1 MKKSQLIA
9 ALLVIALGGV
19 GIYYAQKQQATM
31 NLLVATHGGGSLVD
45 DMSAGGLRRF
55 SKELVLE
62 DVSAARAAALEKA
75 DKAMLQMKAERS
87 ARDNARS
94 VLESSKEELSD
105 RESSLTRIKE
115 QVAGVEKNIAAL
127 MVKLKDLMP
136 DSFGDESEVA
146 AAMEKLKE
154 VASEQA
160 EEREKLEAELKEKQ
174 TVREALVKKVAGL
187 QVDFNKVAS
196 SNEEFFDSY
205 CQNDDEYTIVAVNPE
220 WKFVVFNAPTNSR
233 IVPGDST
240 PLIVKRGGVKV
251 ARLRVVSNNNGQIVA
266 EYDPKLLPPGIVLQV
281 GDRVFRQK
289 PLGS

>member
-31 NLLVATHGGGSLVD
+31 NLLVTTHGGGSLVD

-55 SKELVLE
+55 SKELVSE
-62 DVSAARAAALEKA
+62 DVSGARAAALEKA

-87 ARDNARS
+87 ARDNSRS
-94 VLESSKEELSD
+94 VLDASKEELAD
-105 RESSLTRIKE
+105 RENSLSSLKG
-115 QVAGVEKNIAAL
+115 QVAEVEKNIAAL

-136 DSFGDESEVA
+136 DSFGNESEVA

-154 VASEQA
+154 VAAEKA

-220 WKFVVFNAPTNSR
+220 WKFVVFNAPANSR

-240 PLIVKRGGVKV
+240 PLIVKRGDVKV
-251 ARLRVVSNNNGQIVA
+251 AKLRVVSNNNGQIVA